1 MPDAPSSIT
10 ALLQEWS
17 SGDPAALDKVLPLI
31 YGELRHIAQAYV
43 LKEEPQ
49 RRIQATE
56 LVHEAVLRLMGE
68 RQHHWKNR
76 GHFYGVTAKI
86 MRRVLVDL
94 ARHEKAVKR
103 GATTVWVTFSES
115 NASSFQD
122 DFDFLAFD
130 KVLAILERLD
140 PRQVELVELR
150 FFADL
155 SIEDAAE
162 VLGISTAT
170 AKREW
175 ASARAFLLR
184 ELERAGTSR

>member
-1 MPDAPSSIT
+1 MPDALPSIT

-17 SGDPAALDKVLPLI
+17 SGDPAALDKVLPLV
-31 YGELRHIAQAYV
+31 YGELRHIANAYV
-43 LKEEPQ
+43 LREGPQ

-56 LVHEAVLRLMGE
+56 LVHEAVLRLLGE
-68 RQHHWKNR
+68 RRHHWMNR

-94 ARHEKAVKR
+94 VRHEKALKR
-103 GATTVWVTFSES
+103 GATTVWVTLSES
-115 NASSFQD
+115 NASSVQD

-130 KVLAILERLD
+130 KVLASLESLD

-162 VLGISTAT
+162 LLEISTAT

-184 ELERAGTSR
+184 ELDGAGASR

>member
-1 MPDAPSSIT
+1 MPDASPAIT
-10 ALLQEWS
+10 TLLHDWS
-17 SGDPAALDKVLPLI
+17 SGDPAALDKVLPLV
-31 YGELRHIAQAYV
+31 YGELRSIARAFV
-43 LKEEPQ
+43 LKEGPQ

-56 LVHEAVLRLMGE
+56 LVHEAVIRLMGE
-68 RQHHWKNR
+68 RKHHWKNR

-94 ARHEKAVKR
+94 ARREKAKKR
-103 GATTVWVTFSES
+103 GATTVWVTLSES
-115 NASSFQD
+115 NASSVQG

-130 KVLAILERLD
+130 KVLASLENLD
-140 PRQVELVELR
+140 PRQVGLVELR

-162 VLGISTAT
+162 ALGISTAT

-184 ELERAGTSR
+184 ELDGDEASR

>member
-1 MPDAPSSIT
+1 MPEAPPAIT
-10 ALLQEWS
+10 ELLQEWS
-17 SGDPAALDKVLPLI
+17 GGDAAALERVLPLV
-31 YGELRHIAQAYV
+31 YGELRRIAHAYV
-43 LKEEPQ
+43 LKEGPE

-68 RQHHWKNR
+68 RKHHWKDR

-94 ARHEKAVKR
+94 ARREKAKKR
-103 GATTVWVTFSES
+103 GATTVWVTLCER
-115 NASSFQD
+115 NAPGFQD

-130 KVLAILERLD
+130 RVLASLEKLD

-162 VLGISTAT
+162 SLGISTAT

-184 ELERAGTSR
+184 ELDGGGASR